1 MISDFR
7 IKYHSGYN
15 PKVSL
20 LLAAVLIIVMHRC
33 IYPFEPVIDKYE
45 NLLVVDGL
53 LTNIPGN
60 CFVKLSRTYK
70 YDEKPDSVET
80 GARVMIIDDLGIET
94 QLKEFEAGVYLPE
107 DTLFAG
113 ETGRI
118 YRVQVTTLNGEILES
133 TPEELKEPVDIE
145 EIYFEYLD
153 KGNGIQGLQLYLDTY
168 DSRKKSFYYSWDYE
182 ETWEISVPFQS
193 LSEYLPEMKICYRN
207 SSSRKIF
214 IQSTKEYSDD
224 RIIKYPLFFV
234 GNTTNRLMIKYSVLV
249 RQYVLTEKTYEFF
262 SDLKEI
268 NENTGTLFDRTPVI
282 LIGNMINKL
291 YPDKPVLGNFQ
302 ISGASELRIFI
313 NRDNLPPQMNVATE
327 YEFCKADLVSKK
339 NESFR
344 LDSLLHTGWIVMDT
358 IYEPDK
364 QDTLIG
370 LANSRSCFDC
380 TLNGDIVKPDFWD
393 EK

>member
-1 MISDFR
+1 
-7 IKYHSGYN
+7 
-15 PKVSL
+15 
-20 LLAAVLIIVMHRC
+20 MHRC

-118 YRVQVTTLNGEILES
+118 YKVQVTTLNGEILES